1 MSSIASDIDK
11 ALREFQECLGVEYV
25 LIDQHTL
32 QAYETATFKTQRKIP
47 AVIKPGSIQEIQACL
62 RIATTYKTPIYTIST
77 GKNVGYGSRVPTCND
92 AVVMELSRMDHIVD
106 FNEDLGY
113 ITIEPGVTQAQ
124 LFEFL
129 QRQNSTLWMDATGSF
144 TSHSLIGNI
153 ADRGF
158 GHTIMADHFGSVG
171 GMQVV
176 LPTGDI
182 LQTGLGRF
190 DNASAQG
197 VYRWGLGPY
206 IDGLFTQSNL
216 GVITQVTLWLMPAP
230 QYYEKFFCS
239 VEHDEQLSELINL
252 LRPLRLNGTL
262 RSAMHIGNDYKV
274 FGSMRQYPWD
284 ETAGETPLSREVMD
298 RLSEQWDFGAWNVSG
313 ALYGTKA
320 EVKNARKAVRRQLR
334 GKVKSLR
341 FLNEGLLSFAD
352 KIKKPYQWITG
363 VNLGE
368 MLKVLRPVMGLT
380 KGIPTNEFL
389 TSTYWRKTTAA
400 PAPDK
405 ADPDAD
411 ACGLIWVAPI
421 AATSGENAQN
431 LWAIVK
437 SVMLKHGFEP
447 SVSITLLTER
457 AMDCVIN
464 IAYDRCVKGEDEK
477 ALACHDELLEQL
489 TAAGFYPYRL
499 SIASMGLV
507 ENDCSTYKK
516 FVEKVKKIVDPAGIL
531 SPGRYGIGSEK

>member
-1 MSSIASDIDK
+1 MSMKTGKLDEALSD
-11 ALREFQECLGVEYV
+11 FQQCLGTENV
-25 LIDQHTL
+25 LFDQSTL
-32 QAYETATFKTQRKIP
+32 KTYETATFKTERKIP
-47 AVIKPGSIQEIQACL
+47 AVVKPGSTEEIQQCL
-62 RIATTYKTPIYTIST
+62 HIANTYKIPIYTIST
-77 GKNVGYGSRVPTCND
+77 GKNVGYGSRVPSCDN
-92 AVVMELSRMDHIVD
+92 AIVMELSRMNSIVD

-113 ITIEPGVTQAQ
+113 VTLEPGVTQEQ
-124 LFEFL
+124 LFQFL
-129 QRQNSTLWMDATGSF
+129 KDQNSNLWMDATGSF

-176 LPTGDI
+176 LPTGEI

-190 DNASAQG
+190 DNAKARG

-206 IDGLFTQSNL
+206 VDGLFTQSNL

-230 QYYEKFFCS
+230 QCYEKFFFS
-239 VEHDEQLSELINL
+239 VEQEEQLPDLIDL

-274 FGSMRQYPWD
+274 FGSMQQYPWE
-284 ETAGETPLSREVMD
+284 ETSGETPLSREVMD
-298 RLSEQWDFGAWNVSG
+298 RLSEKWDFGAWNVSG

-341 FLNEGLLSFAD
+341 FLNEGLLSIAD

-363 VNLGE
+363 VNLDE

-380 KGIPTNEFL
+380 KGVPTNEFIP
-389 TSTYWRKTTAA
+389 STYWRKKT
-400 PAPDK
+400 PAPPPEE

-411 ACGLIWVAPI
+411 GCGLIWVAPI
-421 AATSGENAQN
+421 APTGGVYAKE
-431 LWAIVK
+431 LWDIVK
-437 SVMLKHGFEP
+437 TTLTKHSFEP

-464 IAYDRCVKGEDEK
+464 IAFDRSVEGEDER
-477 ALACHDELLEQL
+477 ALACHDELLQRL
-489 TAAGFYPYRL
+489 TESGYYPYRL
-499 SIASMGLV
+499 SLASMELV
-507 ENDCSTYKK
+507 NNDQSNYMNLMRG
-516 FVEKVKKIVDPAGIL
+516 VKELVDPAGIL
-531 SPGRYGIGSEK
+531 SPGRYGL